1 MCNCINSEKVQLE
14 KMLEFNYYI
23 LYKKKDFTPLTSNIL
38 FVKCEFDEIRAI
50 FRRFL
55 YEI

>member
-1 MCNCINSEKVQLE
+1 MNNKKVQFE
-14 KMLEFNYYI
+14 KSVEFNYYI
-23 LYKKKDFTPLTSNIL
+23 LYKKKDFSPPTSNIL

-55 YEI
+55 HEI